1 MLDLF
6 GLSLNIWPWAWLLVA
21 VTLIVVELTLLSGSF
36 IVLPF
41 GVSALFASL
50 LAFASVSVG
59 IQWTVFMLG
68 GAVLFLLF
76 WRYQSLVQ
84 KGNVLPPG
92 VGAVRLVGMTGVVT
106 RPVDPRETEPSGQVM
121 VEGDTW
127 GAFTEAST
135 VLPEGAR
142 VRIVDVAGTRVQIE
156 PIEESA
162 ETPPEDRH
170 EGTS

>member
-6 GLSLNIWPWAWLLVA
+6 GLSLNIWPWAWLFIA
-21 VTLIVVELTLLSGSF
+21 VTLIVVELTVLSGSF

-50 LAFASVSVG
+50 LAFADVAVG
-59 IQWTVFMLG
+59 IQWTVFLLG
-68 GAVLFLLF
+68 GAVLFLVF

-106 RPVDPRETEPSGQVM
+106 RQVDPHETEPTGRVT

-127 GAFTEAST
+127 GAFTESSS

-142 VRIVDVAGTRVQIE
+142 VRIVDVAGTRVQVE

-162 ETPPEDRH
+162 EAPPEDRH
-170 EGTS
+170 EGTP

>member
-1 MLDLF
+1 MLDFL

-21 VTLIVVELTLLSGSF
+21 VTLIVVELTVLSGSF

-41 GVSALFASL
+41 GVSALFSAL
-50 LAFASVSVG
+50 LAFADVSTG
-59 IQWTVFMLG
+59 IQWGVFLLG
-68 GAVLFLLF
+68 GAVLFLVF

-106 RPVDPRETEPSGQVM
+106 RRIDPHDSELSGKVV

-127 GAFTEAST
+127 GAFTEKSI
-135 VLPEGAR
+135 VLPEGVR
-142 VRIVDVAGTRVQIE
+142 VRIVDVEGTRVKVE
-156 PIEESA
+156 PIEEPA
-162 ETPPEDRH
+162 GTPQEDRH
-170 EGTS
+170 GGAS

>member
-6 GLSLNIWPWAWLLVA
+6 GLSLSIWPWAWLLVA
-21 VTLIVVELTLLSGSF
+21 VTLVVVELTVLSGSL

-41 GVSALFASL
+41 GVSAFFASL
-50 LAFASVSVG
+50 LAFAEVSVG
-59 IQWTVFMLG
+59 IQWTVFLLG
-68 GAVLFLLF
+68 GAVLFLAF

-92 VGAVRLVGMTGVVT
+92 VGAVRLVGMTGVVI
-106 RPVDPRETEPSGQVM
+106 RQLDPHDTELSGRVM

-127 GAFTEAST
+127 GAFTDASA

-142 VRIVDVAGTRVQIE
+142 VRIVDVEGTRVKVE
-156 PIEESA
+156 PIEEPA
-162 ETPPEDRH
+162 ETPHEDRH
-170 EGTS
+170 GGTS